1 MPTKRHLFF
10 FMLILLQG
18 CATTGIGVD
27 EDLGKRTTGTKW
39 DDQMVESRGKTNIR
53 AAHPELENAHIN
65 ITSFNGVVLIT
76 GQVPSTEAKTAAT
89 EAVSGLRKVQLVH
102 NELEIAGPISFMAR
116 TNDTWLTTKVK
127 TALLIDDDAESIR
140 VKVVTA
146 NSTVYLMGLLTRE
159 EAEAAVTRARE
170 VFGIQ
175 KIVKVFE
182 YIN

>member
-1 MPTKRHLFF
+1 
-10 FMLILLQG
+10 
-18 CATTGIGVD
+18 
-27 EDLGKRTTGTKW
+27 
-39 DDQMVESRGKTNIR
+39 
-53 AAHPELENAHIN
+53 
-65 ITSFNGVVLIT
+65 
-76 GQVPSTEAKTAAT
+76 
-89 EAVSGLRKVQLVH
+89 
-102 NELEIAGPISFMAR
+102 MAR

-127 TALLIDDDAESIR
+127 TALLVDDEAESIR